1 MSTESTNS
9 NSSDPSISS
18 SGEAAFRD
26 RLSTLDSKGKR
37 KWIYPKKVFGKYFN
51 ARTWLSYVLL
61 ALLFVGPYLRIGGE
75 PLLMFN
81 ILERK
86 FVIFGKIFWPQDFYL
101 FGLAM
106 VTMVVFVILFTVVF
120 GRLFCGWVCPQT
132 IFMEMLFRKIE
143 YWIEG
148 DWKHQQK
155 LDAQKW
161 DAEKIRKKGL
171 KHTLFFGISF
181 FISNTFLAYIIG
193 SDQLIDIVTSPPTDH
208 LAGFVA
214 ILVFT
219 FVFYGV
225 FAKMREQVCTNICP
239 YGRLQGVLL
248 DRNSM
253 IVAYDHK
260 RGENRSLWRNNE
272 NRKAAGKGDCIDCHQ
287 CVDVCPT
294 GIDIRNGTQLEC
306 INCTACI
313 DACDT
318 VMTKVGLPT
327 SLIGYKSEESINTG
341 VRFKYTTR
349 MIAYTVV
356 LTVLVGVM
364 ITLIATRADV
374 GATVLRTPG
383 MLFQEHDG
391 MVSNLYNYKIINK
404 TGKEMPLELRL
415 MENEG
420 SLRLI
425 GELPSAPPAGVAE
438 GALFIDIPR
447 NAVKGRKTDVTIG
460 IYSEDRLVRKMNTS
474 FIGPI
479 PGSKAKDEH
488 HGDKEQEEEDKE
500 EETVTETDN

>member
-1 MSTESTNS
+1 MT
-9 NSSDPSISS
+9 S

-26 RLSTLDSKGKR
+26 RLSTLDAKGSR
-37 KWIYPKKVFGKYFN
+37 KWIYPKKIFGKYFN

-61 ALLFVGPYLRIGGE
+61 VLMFTGPFLRIGGE
-75 PLLMFN
+75 PVLMFN

-86 FVIFGKIFWPQDFYL
+86 FIIFGKIFWPQDFYL
-101 FGLAM
+101 FGLAT
-106 VTMVVFVILFTVVF
+106 VTLIVFVILFTVVF

-132 IFMEMLFRKIE
+132 IFMEMLFRRIE

-155 LDAQKW
+155 LDSQKW
-161 DAEKIRKKGL
+161 DWEKIRKKGL
-171 KHTLFFGISF
+171 KHFLFFGISF
-181 FISNTFLAYIIG
+181 IIANTFLAYIIG
-193 SDQLIDIVTSPPTDH
+193 SDQLIDIITSPPTEH
-208 LAGFVA
+208 MAGLVA

-219 FVFYGV
+219 YVFYGV

-260 RGENRSLWRNNE
+260 RGEGRSMWRNKE
-272 NRKAAGKGDCIDCHQ
+272 DRRAAGKGDCIDCHQ

-306 INCTACI
+306 INCTACM
-313 DACDT
+313 DACDH

-327 SLIGYKSEESINTG
+327 ALIGYKSEESINTG
-341 VRFKYTTR
+341 VRFRYTAR

-356 LTVLVGVM
+356 LTILVGVM
-364 ITLIATRADV
+364 TALIVTRADV
-374 GATVLRTPG
+374 GATLLRTPG
-383 MLFQEHDG
+383 MIFQEHDG
-391 MVSNLYNYKIINK
+391 QVSNLYNYKIINK
-404 TGKEMPLELRL
+404 TGVEMQLELRL
-415 MENEG
+415 LQSEG
-420 SLRLI
+420 TLRLI
-425 GELPSAPPAGVAE
+425 GELPATPPAGVTE

-447 NAVKGRKTDVTIG
+447 SAVQDRNTKVTIG
-460 IYSEDRLVRKMNTS
+460 IYSEGKLVRKMRSS

-479 PGSKAKDEH
+479 PGTHIKEGHDSDEEGEPESSDKD
-488 HGDKEQEEEDKE
+488 
-500 EETVTETDN
+500 